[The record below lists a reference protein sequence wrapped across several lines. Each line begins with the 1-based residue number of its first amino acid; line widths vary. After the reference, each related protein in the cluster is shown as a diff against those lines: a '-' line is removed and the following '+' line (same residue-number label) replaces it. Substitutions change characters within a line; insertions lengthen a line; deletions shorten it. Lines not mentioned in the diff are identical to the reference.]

1 MIKSSDQDDRTGTS
15 GLEGSVTRIVVAG
28 GSGLIG
34 QALVASLRADGHETI
49 VLTRTPGG
57 PGTLGW
63 DARTVGDWAE
73 SLGGAYAVV
82 NLAGHSIGS
91 GRWTRRRKDL
101 ILRSRVDSTSALV
114 DAIGGL
120 PAELRPRVFVCSS
133 GIDYAGDR
141 PDDAEI
147 DESAAPGD
155 SFLARV
161 CVAWEDAALRA
172 EEHGVRVV
180 VARTSFVIGKGAPAL
195 RLMALPFRLFAG
207 GRLGSGRQ
215 WFPWVHIDDTV
226 GIYRSAIG
234 HEHWRGAVN
243 VVAPSVPRQR
253 ELAQELG
260 KVLHRPAVLR
270 TPAPV
275 LRLALGEQADLLLTG
290 QRAVPRKAE
299 QAGYRFMYPELGA
312 ALEQALR

>member
-1 MIKSSDQDDRTGTS
+1 M
-15 GLEGSVTRIVVAG
+15 TRIVVAG

-34 QALVASLRADGHETI
+34 RALVESLRADGHETI
-49 VLTRTPGG
+49 VLTRNPGE

-63 DARTVGDWAE
+63 DGCSAGGWAN
-73 SLGGAYAVV
+73 SLSGAYAVV

-91 GRWTRRRKDL
+91 GRWSRRRKDL
-101 ILRSRVDSTSALV
+101 ILRSRVDATSALV
-114 DAIGGL
+114 DAIGAL
-120 PAELRPRVFVCSS
+120 PAERRPRVFVCSS

-141 PDDAEI
+141 PDDAQI

-161 CVAWEDAALRA
+161 CVVWEDAALRA

-180 VARTSFVIGKGAPAL
+180 VARTAFVIGRGAPAL

-207 GRLGSGRQ
+207 GRLGSGKQ
-215 WFPWVHIDDTV
+215 WFPWVHLDDTV

-243 VVAPSVPRQR
+243 VVAPGVPRQR
-253 ELAQELG
+253 DVARELG
-260 KVLHRPAVLR
+260 RVLHRPAVFP
-270 TPAPV
+270 TPAPM
-275 LRLALGEQADLLLTG
+275 LRLVLGEQADLLLTG

-299 QAGYRFMYPELGA
+299 QAGYRFRYPELGA
-312 ALEQALR
+312 ALEQALG

>member
-1 MIKSSDQDDRTGTS
+1 M
-15 GLEGSVTRIVVAG
+15 TRIVVAG
-28 GSGLIG
+28 GTGFIG
-34 QALVASLRADGHETI
+34 RALVESLRADDHETI
-49 VLTRTPGG
+49 VLTRKPDG

-63 DARTVGDWAE
+63 DACTVGPWAD

-91 GRWTRRRKDL
+91 GRWTRRRKEA

-114 DAIGGL
+114 DAIGRL
-120 PAELRPRVFVCSS
+120 PTELRPRVFACSS
-133 GIDYAGDR
+133 GIDFAGDR

-147 DESAAPGD
+147 AEDVSPGN

-161 CVAWEDAALRA
+161 CVAWEEAALRA

-180 VARTSFVIGKGAPAL
+180 IARTAFVIGKEAPAL

-207 GRLGSGRQ
+207 GRLGSGKQ
-215 WFPWVHIDDTV
+215 WFPWVHVDDVV

-234 HEHWRGAVN
+234 RETWRGAVN

-253 ELAQELG
+253 DVARALG
-260 KVLHRPAVLR
+260 NVLHRPAVFP
-270 TPAPV
+270 TPAPI
-275 LRLALGEQADLLLTG
+275 LRLVLGEQADLLLTG
-290 QRAVPRKAE
+290 QRAVPRKADE
-299 QAGYRFMYPELGA
+299 AGYRFRYSEVGA
-312 ALEQALR
+312 ALEEALS